1 MTVIP
6 EPLELRTQ
14 LIDGTALVTV
24 VGEIDAATSEELASV
39 LENAIETDISRL
51 VLDVSSVEFI
61 DSSGLRALVQANR
74 AIIERDGTFALRGP
88 NETFRRLLDV
98 TGLDEVFT
106 VE

>member
-6 EPLELRTQ
+6 EPLDLTTQ
-14 LIDGTALVTV
+14 VIEGTAVVTV
-24 VGEIDAATSEELASV
+24 AGEIDAATSDDLTRALV
-39 LENAIETDISRL
+39 DVIGDDVRRL

-61 DSSGLRALVQANR
+61 DSSGLRVLVQANR

-88 NETFRRLLDV
+88 SETFRRLLDV
-98 TGLDEVFT
+98 TGLDEVFP